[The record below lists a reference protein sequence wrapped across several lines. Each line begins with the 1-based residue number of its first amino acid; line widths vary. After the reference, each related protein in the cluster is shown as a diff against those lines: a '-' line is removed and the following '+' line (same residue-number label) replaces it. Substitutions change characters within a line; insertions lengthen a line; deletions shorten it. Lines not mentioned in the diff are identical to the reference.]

1 MLTDLNVVQ
10 KYYEQ
15 QRATAL
21 QTANNVVRQWRARD
35 KDVPYWDGFNL
46 ALPALADAVTQG
58 QYEATTRAAEFM
70 PLVLEAQGASLKE
83 EMNPAGYLSPTGYVE
98 YGLAAAPAKALEAR
112 SKGASEAYMDAYT
125 AFMLNRF
132 TRTLVEDAGREAV
145 LGQSLV
151 EPSITYYYRKLQ
163 TPSCNRCAILVG
175 RPYRKDASFLRHPQC
190 DCQSIPSVD
199 RDPTE
204 DFNLKEAIRKG
215 SVTGF
220 NKEEIDAIV
229 NQGADI
235 NQITNAKRSK
245 MGSADLFGKK
255 VQTRTEGTTVRGLAG
270 QRLKAKYGAE
280 KVKDNRYR
288 VSRVPRLTPKEIYR
302 QADNQTQLMEM
313 MRLHGYVL

>member
-1 MLTDLNVVQ
+1 MLTELNVAQ

-15 QRATAL
+15 QRATAIR
-21 QTANNVVRQWRARD
+21 TSTNVVRAWRARD
-35 KDVPYWDGFNL
+35 KSIPFWDGFNL
-46 ALPALADAVTQG
+46 ALPALADAVTEG
-58 QYEATTRAAEFM
+58 QYEATTRASEFM
-70 PLVLEAQGASLKE
+70 PLVLSAQGASMTE

-112 SKGASEAYMDAYT
+112 SKGASEPYMDTYTAYMLT
-125 AFMLNRF
+125 RF
-132 TRTLVEDAGREAV
+132 VRTLVEDAGREAV
-145 LGQSLV
+145 IGHGLV
-151 EPSITYYYRKLQ
+151 EPSVTYYYRKLQ

-190 DCQSIPSVD
+190 DCQSVPAVD

-204 DFNLKEAIRKG
+204 DFDVREAIRKG

-220 NKEEIDAIV
+220 NKDEIDAIV
-229 NQGADI
+229 NQNADI

-245 MGSADLFGKK
+245 MGSADLFGKTI
-255 VQTRTEGTTVRGLAG
+255 QTRSEGTTVRGLAG
-270 QRLKAKYGAE
+270 QRLKAKYGAN
-280 KVKDNRYR
+280 KVPDNRYR
-288 VSRVPRLTPKEIYR
+288 VSRVPRLTPTEIYR